1 MLRWKKS
8 NFVESAPS
16 LISGRAR
23 EGKKLK
29 TISSMYPLCLPLK
42 KGENEILFISD
53 LYQIFIFENG

>member
-1 MLRWKKS
+1 ML
-8 NFVESAPS
+8 AP